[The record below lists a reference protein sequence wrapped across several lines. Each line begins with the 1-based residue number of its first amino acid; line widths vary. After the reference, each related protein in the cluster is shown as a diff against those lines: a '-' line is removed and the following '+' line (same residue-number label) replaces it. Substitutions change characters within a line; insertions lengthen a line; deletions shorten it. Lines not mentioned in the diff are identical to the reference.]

1 MTKVLLFSPLA
12 ADGGSER
19 ALAAL
24 ARKLPDLGF
33 EPQAVLLGEGPLE
46 GLLASAGCPYRVLA
60 KHRLR
65 QVTATLGTVARLR
78 REVRATN
85 AAAVV
90 GSQSKGHIYGGA
102 AAFAAGVPAVWWQH
116 AIPHGEPIER
126 VAARI
131 PAAVVVCG
139 SAEAAAYQR
148 RLTRRTAV
156 RVVHP
161 GLPLE
166 QIAAHRG
173 SGGEIRK
180 RLGWDSRTIVGTVAR
195 LQRGKGQDVFLK
207 VAARLAVRFPEARFL
222 VVGGAIIGI
231 EGAYEQ
237 ELRELADSL
246 GLGQRVRFAGHQ
258 ADPYPWIDALDVV
271 VHASSG
277 EGFGLS
283 LVEAMAL
290 GKPLVATNR
299 GGPAEIVEHE
309 RSGLLVPE
317 ASADRLTDAVARV
330 LDDRA
335 LAQRLA
341 LAAPERA
348 ARFSDTAM
356 AEEFAAVLRAVLGR
370 REGRCARRAA
380 REPATISVI
389 VPTYRRPDQLARC
402 LAGLRAQSVAPS
414 EIVVV
419 RRRDDEQSEEALR
432 AAGAG
437 ITVVCVERPGVVA
450 AMRAGAEATSGDVV
464 AFVDDDVVP
473 RDDWTERVLAHFRD
487 PDVGAVGGRD
497 VLHPPHPGEPTTD
510 VGRITRWG
518 KLIGNHHLGVGG
530 ARDVDVLKGC
540 NVAFR
545 CEALALPRGFRGSG
559 AEVHHEI
566 AACLWARNQGW
577 RVVYDSDLVVDHY
590 PAHRFDGYGR
600 APLPSNEA
608 VRDAAYN
615 LVAALLGVEPGLRVR
630 RALYGLLVGDAGSPG
645 IVRALAAVLR
655 RERRVARAFLPSMR
669 GQAAALRD
677 VLLGRTIVL
686 VPIGPAASAPPEES
700 KGRESAD
707 PVHGSP
713 RS

>member
-1 MTKVLLFSPLA
+1 VTKVLLLSPIA
-12 ADGGSER
+12 AEGGSER

-24 ARKLPDLGF
+24 ARKLPDVGF
-33 EPQAVLLGEGPLE
+33 EPEAVLLGEGPLE
-46 GLLASAGCPYRVLA
+46 GLLASAGCRYRVLA

-65 QVTATLGTVARLR
+65 QVPATLGTVARLR
-78 REVRATN
+78 REVRAAN
-85 AAAVV
+85 AALVV

-102 AAFAAGVPAVWWQH
+102 AALAARVPAVWWQH

-148 RLTRRTAV
+148 RLTPRTAV
-156 RVVHP
+156 RVVQP

-166 QIAAHRG
+166 QIALRRG
-173 SGGEIRK
+173 SGSEIRK
-180 RLGWDSRTIVGTVAR
+180 RLGWDSQMIVGTVAR
-195 LQRGKGQDVFLK
+195 LQRGKGQDVFLQA
-207 VAARLAVRFPEARFL
+207 AARLAARFPEARFL

-231 EGAYEQ
+231 EGSYEQ
-237 ELRELADSL
+237 ELRALADSL
-246 GLGQRVRFAGHQ
+246 GLGRRLRFAGHQ

-283 LVEAMAL
+283 VVEAMAL

-317 ASADRLTDAVARV
+317 ASADGLAEAVACV

-341 LAAPERA
+341 DAAPKRA

-356 AEEFAAVLRAVLGR
+356 AEDFAAVLCEVLGR
-370 REGRCARRAA
+370 RARRPA
-380 REPATISVI
+380 REPTKISVI
-389 VPTYRRPDQLARC
+389 VPTYRRPDQLVRC
-402 LAGLRAQSVAPS
+402 LSGLRAQRVAPS
-414 EIVVV
+414 EIIVV
-419 RRRDDEQSEEALR
+419 RRGDDEESERALR
-432 AAGAG
+432 AAGVG
-437 ITVVCVERPGVVA
+437 VRVVCVERPGVVA
-450 AMRAGAEATSGDVV
+450 AMRAGAEASSGDVV

-497 VLHPPHPGEPTTD
+497 VLHPPHPGERTTD

-540 NVAFR
+540 NIAFR
-545 CEALALPRGFRGSG
+545 CETLALPRGFRGSG
-559 AEVHHEI
+559 AEVHYEI

-577 RVVYDSDLVVDHY
+577 RVLYDADIVVDHF

-600 APLPSNEA
+600 APLPSDEA
-608 VRDAAYN
+608 VRDVAYN
-615 LVAALLGVEPGLRVR
+615 LVAAVLSVEPGLRTR
-630 RALYGLLVGDAGSPG
+630 RALYGLLVGDAGTPG
-645 IVRALAAVLR
+645 VVRALAAVLR
-655 RERRVARAFLPSMR
+655 RERRVAGAFLPSMR

-677 VLLGRTIVL
+677 ALRGRTIAL
-686 VPIGPAASAPPEES
+686 VPIGPAAAVPPGELEEN
-700 KGRESAD
+700 GSAD
-707 PVHGSP
+707 PVHAPP